1 MPDIPPLDLR
11 DIEEGAVL
19 KVSVLPKS
27 SREELAGIHD
37 RALRLRLT
45 APPVEGAA
53 NAACIA
59 FLSRLLRIPK
69 SRLLIIRGHHSRQK
83 WIRIQGVTS
92 ERILEHL
99 KQLGLF

>member
-45 APPVEGAA
+45 APPIEGAA

-69 SRLLIIRGHHSRQK
+69 SRLLIIRGRHSRQK
-83 WIRIQGVTS
+83 WIRIQGLT
-92 ERILEHL
+92 RGMILEHL
-99 KQLGLF
+99 KQLEIF

>member
-11 DIEEGAVL
+11 DTEEGAVL

-27 SREELAGIHD
+27 SREEPAGIHD
-37 RALRLRLT
+37 RALKLRLT

-69 SRLLIIRGHHSRQK
+69 SRFRIIRGGHSRQK
-83 WIRIQGVTS
+83 WISIQGVTS
-92 ERILEHL
+92 DRVLEHL
-99 KQLGLF
+99 KRLEIF